1 MEGSEDQNLALV
13 WEVLMTEPY
22 HFKTRTM
29 ERGKVWQ
36 QIADNLNSDHALK
49 FPSKKFGGF

>member
-1 MEGSEDQNLALV
+1 MEGSEDRNLALV

-22 HFKTRTM
+22 HFKARTM

-36 QIADNLNSDHALK
+36 QTADNLNSDRTLK

>member
-1 MEGSEDQNLALV
+1 MEGSEDRNLALV

-22 HFKTRTM
+22 HFKARTM
-29 ERGKVWQ
+29 EREKVWQ

-49 FPSKKFGGF
+49 FASKKFGGF